1 MFFISCLIMRFSY
14 ECCYILIILI
24 NNTLLNIRLYG
35 LSINY
40 LSYLKK
46 YNHLQHDVFI
56 QFIGVNKSQ
65 NYQFGYP

>member
-1 MFFISCLIMRFSY
+1 M
-14 ECCYILIILI
+14 
-24 NNTLLNIRLYG
+24 
-35 LSINY
+35 SINY

-56 QFIGVNKSQ
+56 KFIGVNKSQ